1 MRLLAIRPH
10 STAELRR
17 KLARRGLAAD
27 DVQAALAR
35 LRERG
40 YLDDAAYARALVRRR
55 AESRG
60 ARAIGAEL
68 FAKGIGREVAGVA
81 LAGLDREAELEA
93 AERLVRRF
101 GRGLAGNELLQSVG
115 PKLLRR
121 GFAPNLVREACRR
134 ATASQP

>member
-1 MRLLAIRPH
+1 M
-10 STAELRR
+10 
-17 KLARRGLAAD
+17 AAD

-81 LAGLDREAELEA
+81 LASLDREAELEA

-121 GFAPNLVREACRR
+121 GFAPHLVREACRR